1 MSDKVRAIRDGIT
14 ALRFLSNLT
23 ECSALT
29 LGDARRLI
37 GKAQRGLQAAL
48 DDAPGPAG
56 GRNQA
61 DDDAPLELTDARQ
74 VAPAVDQQV
83 LDHLQRLADLPATV
97 RRARVIGHLI
107 AIDGDRP

>member
-1 MSDKVRAIRDGIT
+1 MSDKVRAIRDGIN

-48 DDAPGPAG
+48 DDAPGLA
-56 GRNQA
+56 
-61 DDDAPLELTDARQ
+61 DDAPLELTDAR
-74 VAPAVDQQV
+74 APPLLADQQV
-83 LDHLQRLADLPATV
+83 LDHLQRLAELPASV
-97 RRARVIGHLI
+97 SLARVIGHLI
-107 AIDGDRP
+107 VINGGRP